1 MIGDR
6 LNIKEEHVRAAKGI
20 LEFILPQIEASV
32 GKLILT
38 VAGESGAGKSEIASA
53 LSGQLSAKGINN
65 IILQQ
70 DDYFVYPPKTNAG
83 MREKD
88 IKHVGTSEVQLIL
101 MDENIQDILDGRKE
115 IKKPL
120 VIYEEDCITDE
131 TIQLEGVK
139 AVIVEGTYVSL
150 LQNVHQRIFINR
162 TRQDTKESRKERGRE
177 DQDKY
182 LEKILDIEHEI
193 ISPHKMRAD
202 IIVTR
207 NYDVEVKNA
216 IT

>member
-182 LEKILDIEHEI
+182 LEKILDIEHKI